1 MTGAQRVVA
10 STLFVFVAV
19 YLGIM
24 VLVWAF
30 QSRLLYFPARGLV
43 GTPAAMGM
51 AYTDVRFQASDGVRL
66 HGWYIPAGEQAPAG
80 ERGTVL
86 FFHGNGG
93 NISGWLSAIVPFR
106 ELGFDT
112 FLIDYRGYGESQG
125 EPSELGTYRD
135 AEAAW
140 RYLTEER
147 GIAADRIVLVGRSL
161 GGAVATWLA
170 ERHSPR
176 ALILESTFTS
186 VPDLASELYP
196 WLPVRLLVRFR
207 YDTASRLPRV
217 GAPVLIVH
225 SRTDEIIPF
234 HHGQRL
240 FEAARPPRAFLEV
253 QGGHNEGFIP
263 AFHLY
268 EQGVRR
274 FLETHA
280 PR

>member
-1 MTGAQRVVA
+1 VTGARRVVT
-10 STLFVFVAV
+10 STLLVFVAV
-19 YLGIM
+19 YLGI
-24 VLVWAF
+24 VALVWTF
-30 QSRLLYFPARGLV
+30 QSRLLYFPARGLIT
-43 GTPAAMGM
+43 TPSAIGM
-51 AYTDVRFQASDGVRL
+51 PYTDVRFRASDGVRL
-66 HGWYIPAGEQAPAG
+66 HGWYIPAAEPGPGPQ
-80 ERGTVL
+80 RGTVL

-93 NISGWLSAIVPFR
+93 NISGWLPAIVPFR
-106 ELGFDT
+106 DLGFDT
-112 FLIDYRGYGESQG
+112 FLIDYRGYGESEG
-125 EPSELGTYRD
+125 EPSEQGTYLD

-140 RYLTEER
+140 RYLTGER
-147 GIAADRIVLVGRSL
+147 GIAPERIVLAGRSL

-170 ERHSPR
+170 ERHTPR

-207 YDTASRLPRV
+207 YDTASRLRRV
-217 GAPVLIVH
+217 QAPVLIVH
-225 SRTDEIIPF
+225 SRTDEIIPY

-240 FEAARPPRAFLEV
+240 FEAAREPKAFLEV
-253 QGGHNEGFIP
+253 QGGHNDGFQP

-268 EQGVRR
+268 EQGIRS

>member
-1 MTGAQRVVA
+1 MTGARRVVA
-10 STLFVFVAV
+10 STLFVFVAI
-19 YLGIM
+19 YLGII

-30 QSRLLYFPARGLV
+30 QSRLLYFPARGLITTPSAV
-43 GTPAAMGM
+43 GMP
-51 AYTDVRFQASDGVRL
+51 YTDVRFRASDGVRL
-66 HGWYIPAGEQAPAG
+66 HGWYIPTGERGSGGQ
-80 ERGTVL
+80 RGTVL

-93 NISGWLSAIVPFR
+93 NISGWLPAVEPFR
-106 ELGFDT
+106 DLGFDA
-112 FLIDYRGYGESQG
+112 FLIDYRGYGESEG
-125 EPSELGTYRD
+125 EPSERGTYLD

-140 RYLTEER
+140 RYLTKER
-147 GIAADRIVLVGRSL
+147 GIAPERIVLAGRSL

-170 ERHSPR
+170 ERHTPR

-207 YDTASRLPRV
+207 YDTASLLPRV
-217 GAPVLIVH
+217 RAPVLIVH

-240 FEAARPPRAFLEV
+240 FEAAREPKSFLEV
-253 QGGHNEGFIP
+253 QGGHNEGYTP

-268 EQGVRR
+268 EQGIRS
-274 FLETHA
+274 FLEAHA